1 MSGFTILFLASTTA
15 FRYAGQPIMKV
26 EDETSELL
34 DDVPDEITTAS
45 EEEGVPDEEGFKEE
59 AQTDSSLLSST
70 GHRKI
75 ATIIAIVAILLGLLI
90 STYQNTQSKPKVI
103 YATRLVR
110 TGA

>member
-1 MSGFTILFLASTTA
+1 
-15 FRYAGQPIMKV
+15 MKV

-45 EEEGVPDEEGFKEE
+45 EEGVPDEEGFKEE